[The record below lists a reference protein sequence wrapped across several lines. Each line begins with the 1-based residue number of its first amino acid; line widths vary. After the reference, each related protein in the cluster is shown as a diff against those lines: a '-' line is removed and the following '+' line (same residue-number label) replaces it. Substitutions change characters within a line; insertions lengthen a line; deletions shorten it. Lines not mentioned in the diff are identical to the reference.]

1 MWLIVNFLGADKF
14 MSAFEASKIIT
25 PCISEPN
32 LSAYFVGFDLNDQGE
47 IEYRLRELTH
57 LLLNVIPEFSFGFH
71 EGTSTKNKDL
81 VSKVSEAAKAIY
93 NIAEFTQVNS
103 IYMNG
108 GSISDDD
115 IDKKFLRRGEFGELI
130 LHLLLREFHETI
142 PLLSKIY
149 FKDSYGHTVHGFDAI
164 HIQPSTKTL
173 WLGESK
179 LYTDGKKGLTAL
191 VEDIME
197 HFKKDYL
204 ESEFMLVSKKVKHF
218 DNIPEKDYWLDLLN
232 GSTKLIEQ
240 LNSINIPLLC
250 TYSSKNFSIY
260 NDETRADFIQE
271 YEKEIRMLQ
280 DHFYAH
286 NNHPLKSKL
295 NIILLLFPVKCK
307 TELVKSL
314 HKKLYLMQLLGD

>member
-1 MWLIVNFLGADKF
+1 
-14 MSAFEASKIIT
+14 
-25 PCISEPN
+25 
-32 LSAYFVGFDLNDQGE
+32 
-47 IEYRLRELTH
+47 
-57 LLLNVIPEFSFGFH
+57 
-71 EGTSTKNKDL
+71 
-81 VSKVSEAAKAIY
+81 
-93 NIAEFTQVNS
+93 
-103 IYMNG
+103 
-108 GSISDDD
+108 
-115 IDKKFLRRGEFGELI
+115 
-130 LHLLLREFHETI
+130 
-142 PLLSKIY
+142 
-149 FKDSYGHTVHGFDAI
+149 
-164 HIQPSTKTL
+164 
-173 WLGESK
+173 
-179 LYTDGKKGLTAL
+179 
-191 VEDIME
+191 
-197 HFKKDYL
+197 
-204 ESEFMLVSKKVKHF
+204 MLVSKKVKHF

-314 HKKLYLMQLLGD
+314 HKKLYLMQLLGIKYGRINQKSN